1 MIEKMIINNAR
12 KAMLENITAL
22 DKKTLQREL
31 ESHLKLEFK
40 YKDELDQLTNNW
52 NELEEF
58 VKNKMLYAFKNEI
71 GYYKEVLDKMK
82 EIKGGNNDKD

>member
-1 MIEKMIINNAR
+1 MIERMVINTAR
-12 KAMLENITAL
+12 KAMLDNICAL

-31 ESHLKLEFK
+31 ERHLKLEFK

-58 VKNKMLYAFKNEI
+58 VRQLQEFKGINQQ
-71 GYYKEVLDKMK
+71 
-82 EIKGGNNDKD
+82 